1 MHKHQSHCV
10 VRSDLEISSAGDEIT
25 AHAPNGQDWHFLY
38 VTAVWRKKRKGKK
51 KSHVDNFHLKSS
63 RSMCRLSQPSR
74 PLCVVVAALK
84 SRLTGG
90 GEKAFHFHAK
100 TSEKEHGTRAHVREK
115 GRVKGGK

>member
-1 MHKHQSHCV
+1 MELLPTLQMDKTGTSFMLQ
-10 VRSDLEISSAGDEIT
+10 LFGE
-25 AHAPNGQDWHFLY
+25 
-38 VTAVWRKKRKGKK
+38 KKEKK
-51 KSHVDNFHLKSS
+51 KKTHVDNFHQKSS

-90 GEKAFHFHAK
+90 GGEKAFHFHAK
-100 TSEKEHGTRAHVREK
+100 TSEKERGTGAHVREK